1 MMVLMMP
8 VCLTL
13 CAWTLAAWVTPFQPA
28 SCQTYV
34 QWFCRLVYIC
44 AEELADVYRALAD
57 KKVRSCLCSWRLL
70 CWLCTLPPIISVSQ
84 QLPCFPPL
92 GLGANMSHFRWPP
105 QAFEKHACWMQ
116 QKSCH
121 PQSACLQ
128 VSTGKHCVQW
138 LADYIVEAATP
149 AADQSWAQA
158 DAGHPELT
166 AAALLRQGAYALYG
180 ACSPLE
186 VRHALEC
193 LKALE

>member
-1 MMVLMMP
+1 MMVP
-8 VCLTL
+8 VCLAP
-13 CAWTLAAWVTPFQPA
+13 CGWTLASWVTPFQPA

-116 QKSCH
+116 QTPVTPSLHACR
-121 PQSACLQ
+121 SALASTVCSGWLTISLRQPHQLLTSHGLRQTQ
-128 VSTGKHCVQW
+128 VILSSLLPHCSGREHMPCM
-138 LADYIVEAATP
+138 AP
-149 AADQSWAQA
+149 AAHW
-158 DAGHPELT
+158 
-166 AAALLRQGAYALYG
+166 R
-180 ACSPLE
+180 
-186 VRHALEC
+186 
-193 LKALE
+193 